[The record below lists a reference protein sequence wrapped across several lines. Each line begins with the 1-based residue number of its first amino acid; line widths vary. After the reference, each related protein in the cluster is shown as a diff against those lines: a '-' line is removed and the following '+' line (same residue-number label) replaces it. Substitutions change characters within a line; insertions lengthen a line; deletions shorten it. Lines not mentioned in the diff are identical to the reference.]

1 MLFKKEKGKIK
12 KEKKKKKKGIQ
23 IFYVLHT
30 KKKKLGVVGFAL
42 KRKKSISDD
51 KIK

>member
-30 KKKKLGVVGFAL
+30 KKKLGVVGFAL